1 MRLAVL
7 GGGAMGSLFAGLL
20 AASGTDVT
28 LVDRDPDHVAAAA
41 AGLSVQGATDLSV
54 PVPATTDPAAAVP
67 VDCVL
72 LFVKSYQTA
81 AAVRDAAPLLGG
93 DTHLCTLQN
102 GLGNVEAISEHVPRE
117 RILAGATS
125 HGATFLGPGGVRHAG
140 RGETELGRIADTAVA
155 NGIDPDGTGRSDA
168 GFDSDSDSARIAERL
183 AARLSAAGVET
194 AVVADPLDAVWR
206 KVLVN
211 VGINAA
217 TALARVENG
226 ALAERAPGRRLV
238 AAAVNEAAAVARAAG
253 RTPPSDPVERTLA
266 VAETTGANRSSM
278 SQDLAA
284 GRRTEVEAL
293 HGAVVGRGER
303 LAVPTPVNRTLA
315 DLVRLAQSDDAGRG
329 QS

>member
-54 PVPATTDPAAAVP
+54 PVPATTDPAAAAP

-102 GLGNVEAISEHVPRE
+102 GLGNVEAISEYVPRE

-125 HGATFLGPGGVRHAG
+125 HGATFLGPGRVRHAG

-155 NGIDPDGTGRSDA
+155 TGIDPDGTDRSDP
-168 GFDSDSDSARIAERL
+168 DSDFDSARIAEGL

-238 AAAVNEAAAVARAAG
+238 APAVNEAAAVARAAG
-253 RTPPSDPVERTLA
+253 RMPPSDPVERALA
-266 VAETTGANRSSM
+266 VAKATGANRSSM
-278 SQDLAA
+278 YQDLAA

-293 HGAVVGRGER
+293 HGAVVGYGER